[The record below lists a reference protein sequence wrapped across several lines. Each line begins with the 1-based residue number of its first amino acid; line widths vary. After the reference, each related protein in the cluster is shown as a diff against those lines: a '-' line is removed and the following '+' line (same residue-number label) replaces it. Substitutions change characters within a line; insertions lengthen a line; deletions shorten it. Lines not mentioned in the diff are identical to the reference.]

1 MAAVKITPTKGN
13 LIKVKK
19 TLNFAEK
26 GYNLLDRKRIV
37 LIKEMMSLVDRSKE
51 LQSRIAG
58 EFANAYTLL
67 AQATITMGRENLN
80 NISQGIM
87 LEKDYDIIYKSVMG
101 AMVPKI
107 IYEEDEELYID
118 FGMYNTNPAFDKAI
132 KEFNKVRK
140 TIYELAEIENAV
152 YNLARE
158 IKKTQ
163 KRANA
168 LDKIQIPK
176 YKKII
181 KNTEEIL
188 EEKDIEEFFR
198 LKKAKSKKEGKAE

>member
-1 MAAVKITPTKGN
+1 MATVKITPTKGN
-13 LIKVKK
+13 LIKIKK

-37 LIKEMMSLVDRSKE
+37 LIKEMMSLVEKSKE
-51 LQSRIAG
+51 LQSRITD
-58 EFANAYTLL
+58 EFSNAYTILT
-67 AQATITMGRENLN
+67 QATITMGRENLN
-80 NISQGIM
+80 NISEGIM
-87 LEKDYDIIYKSVMG
+87 LEKDYEIIYKSVMG

-107 IYEEDEELYID
+107 IHKEDEELYID

-132 KEFNKVRK
+132 MEFNKIK
-140 TIYELAEIENAV
+140 ETIYELAEMENAV

-198 LKKAKSKKEGKAE
+198 LKKAKSKKELKTE

>member
-1 MAAVKITPTKGN
+1 MPVYKITPTKGN

-19 TLNFAEK
+19 SLTFAKK
-26 GYNLLDRKRIV
+26 GYNLLDKKRVV
-37 LIKEMMSLVDRSKE
+37 LIKEMMSLVDKSKA
-51 LQSRIAG
+51 LQEKIEV
-58 EFANAYTLL
+58 EFSKAYGLLVQAN
-67 AQATITMGRENLN
+67 ITMGSE
-80 NISQGIM
+80 NISNISEGIM
-87 LEKDYDIIYKSVMG
+87 PEDDYKILYKSVMG
-101 AMVPKI
+101 AMVPKVI
-107 IYEEDEELYID
+107 VEEREELYID
-118 FGMYNTNPAFDKAI
+118 FGMYNTNAAFDMAI
-132 KEFNKVRK
+132 VEFSKIRQL
-140 TIYELAEIENAV
+140 IYELAEIENAV

-176 YKKII
+176 YEAII

-198 LKKAKSKKEGKAE
+198 LKKVKAKK